1 MPAVNPEILT
11 WARETAG
18 FSLEEAAKAIGLSD
32 AHGQSGA
39 DRLAALESG
48 KVEPSRS
55 LLLKM
60 SQKYRRSLLVF
71 YLKSPPKKGDRGQDF
86 RTLPGERLISDDAL
100 LDALIRDLK
109 TRQSLVKGLLEDEEM
124 EPLTF
129 IGSMSMKNGVRSL
142 SQSIQTQTGFQLEA
156 FRSKNSVD
164 DAFAYLRRCVENS
177 GIFVL
182 LIGDLG
188 SHHSSISTEIFRGF
202 AIADPIAPF
211 VIAND
216 QDARSAW
223 SFTLLH
229 EVTHLWL
236 GVTGISGGN
245 AEKKIERFC
254 NDVAGE
260 ILLPQQELTQ
270 FHAVSSMPSSAVAE
284 RISAFAAERRLSRSM
299 VLYKLFRSGYMQEM
313 LWRELEGRFAHEW
326 REYVNRKKEKQ
337 KNIDGGANYYIVRRH
352 RLGHSLLNLVNRS
365 IREGLLSLTKA
376 GKVLGVK
383 PRNVEPLLGDR
394 LIREGR

>member
-1 MPAVNPEILT
+1 MPTVNPKILT

-39 DRLAALESG
+39 ERLAVLEYG
-48 KVEPSRS
+48 DVKPSRS

-60 SQKYRRSLLVF
+60 AQKYRRSLLVF
-71 YLKSPPKKGDRGQDF
+71 YLKSPPQKGDRGQDF
-86 RTLPGERLISDDAL
+86 RTLPGDRLISEDAS

-109 TRQSLVKGLLEDEEM
+109 TRQSLVKGLLEDEET
-124 EPLTF
+124 EPLAF

-142 SQSIQTQTGFQLEA
+142 SQSIQTQTGFHLEA
-156 FRSKNSVD
+156 FRSQNTVD
-164 DAFAYLRRCVENS
+164 DAFVYLRRCVENS

-211 VIAND
+211 VIVND

-223 SFTLLH
+223 SFTVLH
-229 EVTHLWL
+229 EVAHLWL
-236 GVTGISGGN
+236 GATGVSGGN
-245 AEKKIERFC
+245 AEKEIERFC
-254 NDVAGE
+254 NDAASE

-270 FHAVSSMPSSAVAE
+270 IHAVSSLPSSEVAE
-284 RISAFAAERRLSRSM
+284 RISVFAAERKLSRSM
-299 VLYKLFRSGYMQEM
+299 VLYKMFRSGYMHETM
-313 LWRELEGRFAHEW
+313 WRELEGRFAHEW

-337 KNIDGGANYYIVRRH
+337 ENLDGGANYYIVRRH
-352 RLGHSLLNLVNRS
+352 RLGHMLLNLVNRS
-365 IREGLLSLTKA
+365 IREGLLSHTKA

-383 PRNVEPLLGDR
+383 PRNVEPLLGDS
-394 LIREGR
+394 LIREDR